1 MLLVILKHRANQRK
15 FDAVS
20 QIGDTRHGC

>member
-1 MLLVILKHRANQRK
+1 VILKHRANQRK